1 MTPTYT
7 ETLFACIRKHVLRV
21 LFHNVR
27 YKFRKVRNNVAG
39 KDASML
45 EQQFEDFEQQKRR
58 DHQAQ
63 DQSKSAKQK
72 RDRLNPPD
80 WSQVTKAGWKYVG
93 LYI

>member
-1 MTPTYT
+1 MYT
-7 ETLFACIRKHVLRV
+7 QTCLRV
-21 LFHNVR
+21 LFRNVR

-72 RDRLNPPD
+72 TR
-80 WSQVTKAGWKYVG
+80 SVEST
-93 LYI
+93 

>member
-1 MTPTYT
+1 
-7 ETLFACIRKHVLRV
+7 
-21 LFHNVR
+21 
-27 YKFRKVRNNVAG
+27 
-39 KDASML
+39 ML

-80 WSQVTKAGWKYVG
+80 WSQVTKA
-93 LYI
+93 

>member
-1 MTPTYT
+1 M
-7 ETLFACIRKHVLRV
+7 CIRKHVCVCCFR
-21 LFHNVR
+21 NVR

-63 DQSKSAKQK
+63 DQSKSAKQ
-72 RDRLNPPD
+72 NEI
-80 WSQVTKAGWKYVG
+80 G
-93 LYI
+93 